1 LETIENVTATVLERA
16 ARGDALS
23 PAALTFLVR
32 RYRATGQQDVCD
44 VLGTALAVALE
55 RHGDDRGTAER
66 AEWLRAFTEALTVS
80 DDARL
85 ADAARSLIALLASEW
100 PALSAVEGP
109 ALSAVEGPALSAVE
123 GPGPSTTRVAQ
134 AAAAVDACLFASPLV
149 DPKDVI
155 PRAIDELERVVA
167 AAYRPGEDIGDLSD
181 SVHAASALLTAFELT
196 GRLPY
201 SMLAEELTQTVRT
214 PDDFATCCEAA
225 RVLCRLARL
234 HDDAEYRGA
243 AVIKPGADYRADA
256 ERILARASTRL
267 DDPAVDPARY
277 GLALDEWHI

>member
-44 VLGTALAVALE
+44 VLGNALAVALE

-100 PALSAVEGP
+100 PAGGVER
-109 ALSAVEGPALSAVE
+109 
-123 GPGPSTTRVAQ
+123 PGPSTTRVAQ

-277 GLALDEWHI
+277 GLALDEWSNSRSS

>member
-1 LETIENVTATVLERA
+1 MTAAVLERA

-32 RYRATGQQDVCD
+32 RYRATGQPDVFD
-44 VLGTALAVALE
+44 VLGNALGVALE
-55 RHGDDRGTAER
+55 RHQEDRATAER

-80 DDARL
+80 DDLRL
-85 ADAARSLIALLASEW
+85 ADAARSVIALLAGEWRAPSE
-100 PALSAVEGP
+100 VEGP
-109 ALSAVEGPALSAVE
+109 A
-123 GPGPSTTRVAQ
+123 PSTTRVAQ
-134 AAAAVDACLFASPLV
+134 AAAAVDACLFASHLV
-149 DPKDVI
+149 DPKDLV
-155 PRAIDELERVVA
+155 PRAIDELERVVV

-181 SVHAASALLTAFELT
+181 SVRAASALLTAFEIT

-201 SMLAEELTQTVRT
+201 SMLAEELMQTVRA
-214 PDDFATCCEAA
+214 PEDFAMCCEAA

-243 AVIKPGADYRADA
+243 AVIKPGANYRADA
-256 ERILARASTRL
+256 ERILARASMWL

-277 GLALDEWHI
+277 GLALDEWSSSRSS